1 MDFNMMSSF
10 YECIAKENKELKE
23 QLFEQ
28 KVIAKTALWQRDN
41 AEKTLNEILE
51 IIKDSEEN
59 PDYTYTPLKR
69 IKRIIKKASD

>member
-10 YECIAKENKELKE
+10 YECIARENKELKE

-28 KVIAKTALWQRDN
+28 KVISKTALWQRDN
-41 AEKTLNEILE
+41 AERIFYAILE

-59 PDYTYTPLKR
+59 PDYTYPPLKR
-69 IKRIIKKASD
+69 IKRIIKKALD

>member
-1 MDFNMMSSF
+1 MMSSY
-10 YECIAKENKELKE
+10 YECIARENKELKE

-28 KVIAKTALWQRDN
+28 KVISKTALLQKDN
-41 AEKTLNEILE
+41 AERTFYAILE

-69 IKRIIKKASD
+69 IKRIIKKALKLD